1 MDAVL
6 FEKAGDPAEVLAF
19 GAVDAPRLAA
29 GQVLVAVEARPIH
42 PADLAFIRG
51 TYRVL
56 PQFPQVAG
64 LSGAGRVV
72 AAAPAVPLIPGTR
85 VAFRWPGAWAE
96 QVAVPVERTFVVPD
110 DIAMQDAAQLPL
122 NPITAWGLLDMADV
136 RPGDVI
142 AITAPTSS
150 VSRITR
156 ALAEA
161 RGIRVIEI
169 GRNGPTSLEIER
181 LRALSAGVGLAALID
196 SVGGALVERLLPE
209 LREGATIVTYGTL
222 SPDPIR
228 VHNSTIVYQN
238 LTWKG
243 FGIDRWL
250 SALPLIERARMLDAL
265 WNGIRSRTYELPV
278 SSHVPLRDF
287 ARGLALAQTA
297 SDGKVLLAQTQEERM
312 VLP

>member
-1 MDAVL
+1 MDALL

-19 GAVDAPRLAA
+19 GAVVAPRLAA
-29 GQVLVAVEARPIH
+29 GQVLIAVEARPIH

-51 TYRVL
+51 TYRL
-56 PQFPQVAG
+56 PPHFPQVAG

-72 AAAPAVPLIPGTR
+72 AAAPEVPLTPGTR

-96 QVAVPVERTFVVPD
+96 QVAVPVERTIVVPD
-110 DIAMQDAAQLPL
+110 DISIEDAAQLPL

-161 RGIRVIEI
+161 RGVHVIEI
-169 GRNGPTSLEIER
+169 GRNGATSPELAR
-181 LRALSAGVGLAALID
+181 LRALSAGAGLAALID

-228 VHNSTIVYQN
+228 VHNATIVYRN

-250 SALPLIERARMLDAL
+250 STLSSIERARMLDAL
-265 WNGIRSRTYELPV
+265 WNGLRSRTYELPV
-278 SSHVPLRDF
+278 TSRVALRDF
-287 ARGLALAQTA
+287 AHGLALAQSA
-297 SDGKVLLAQTQEERM
+297 SDGKVLLA
-312 VLP
+312 

>member
-1 MDAVL
+1 MDAPVL
-6 FEKAGDPAEVLAF
+6 GP
-19 GAVDAPRLAA
+19 

-42 PADLAFIRG
+42 PADLAFVRG
-51 TYRVL
+51 TYRL
-56 PQFPQVAG
+56 RPHFPQVAG

-72 AAAPAVPLIPGTR
+72 EAAPTVPLTPGTR

-96 QVAVPVERTFVVPD
+96 QVAVPVERTFAVPD
-110 DIAMQDAAQLPL
+110 DISMEDAAQLPL
-122 NPITAWGLLDMADV
+122 NPITAWGLLEMAEV
-136 RPGDVI
+136 GPGDVI

-161 RGIRVIEI
+161 RGVRVIEI
-169 GRNGPTSLEIER
+169 GRNGATPPVVER
-181 LRALSAGVGLAALID
+181 LRALGAGVGLAALID

-209 LREGATIVTYGTL
+209 LRQGATIVTYGTL

-228 VHNSTIVYQN
+228 VRNATIVYSN

-250 SALPLIERARMLDAL
+250 SALPSTERVRMVDAL
-265 WNGIRSRTYELPV
+265 WNGLRSRTYELPV
-278 SSHVPLRDF
+278 SSRVALRDF
-287 ARGLALAQTA
+287 ARGLALVESAT
-297 SDGKVLLAQTQEERM
+297 DGKVLFT
-312 VLP
+312 